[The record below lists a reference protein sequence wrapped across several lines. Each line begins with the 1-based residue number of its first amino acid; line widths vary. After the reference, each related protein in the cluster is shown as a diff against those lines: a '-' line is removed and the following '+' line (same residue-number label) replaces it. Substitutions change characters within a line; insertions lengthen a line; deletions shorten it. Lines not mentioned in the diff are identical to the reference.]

1 MKGATF
7 KRPAGHPPPS
17 SFCQPEKKAKDG
29 APLFIRLTPDER
41 EQLQRRAAVIG
52 IKPVEYVR
60 RLILA
65 DLAARRLGPAK

>member
-1 MKGATF
+1 MTA
-7 KRPAGHPPPS
+7 
-17 SFCQPEKKAKDG
+17 EKKDG

-41 EQLQRRAAVIG
+41 AQLQRRAAAIG

-65 DLAARRLGPAK
+65 DLAARFGPDGYSK